1 MNRKSLLLLAPVTFT
16 AALLAGERVAS
27 SAITIQTVPVGN
39 VGNAADT
46 DGYGSVNY
54 AYDIGEYDVTAS
66 QYAAFLNAVAQT
78 DPFGVY
84 NSLGVYPSVMTG
96 TTDGNPGIVQNG
108 SAGSYTYSVAAGRGN
123 YPVTDVSFWD
133 ACRFANWLDNGQ
145 PTGPEGVGTTET
157 GSYSLTS
164 NDIYNNTVTR
174 NAGATWAVASEDEW
188 HKAAYYSPNLNEG
201 SGGYWQ
207 YPTQSN
213 TISTT
218 QANYNDVVGDTTAV
232 GSYPYPSY
240 YGTYDQGGDAFQWNE
255 TIIDDGLN
263 RGLQGGNWYS
273 NANVLQ
279 SDDYTV
285 DDGGP
290 SAIDSGIGFRVVEV
304 PEPVSVGIL
313 VLVLSGMLFR
323 RPGSGRNRLPGLSS
337 LVRGRVGAC

>member
-145 PTGPEGVGTTET
+145 PTSGTESNGTTET
-157 GSYSLTS
+157 GAYSMNGDMLTLME
-164 NDIYNNTVTR
+164 TR
-174 NAGATWAVASEDEW
+174 NAGATYFIPSENEW
-188 HKAAYYSPNLNEG
+188 YKAAYYDPTLNDG
-201 SGGYWQ
+201 AGGYWT
-207 YPTQSN
+207 YPTKASRRR
-213 TISTT
+213 ST
-218 QANYNDVVGDTTAV
+218 
-232 GSYPYPSY
+232 
-240 YGTYDQGGDAFQWNE
+240 
-255 TIIDDGLN
+255 
-263 RGLQGGNWYS
+263 R
-273 NANVLQ
+273 
-279 SDDYTV
+279 
-285 DDGGP
+285 
-290 SAIDSGIGFRVVEV
+290 
-304 PEPVSVGIL
+304 
-313 VLVLSGMLFR
+313 
-323 RPGSGRNRLPGLSS
+323 
-337 LVRGRVGAC
+337 